1 MDSGHSGPI
10 VCLLPVRNGAHDLSE
25 YLQSV
30 ERFADAVVALD
41 DGSDDETRAAL
52 ESSSLVKVVLS
63 NPSRHDYKGWDDAEN
78 RNRLLSAASELDPSW
93 IMSLDADERIAPDDG
108 EALRRFIETEALPGF
123 AFGFQVFRMWQDL
136 RHHEAVG
143 YWVYR
148 LFAHER
154 GQEFPAQRLHF
165 DPIPTAIPRS
175 RWLPTTLRIQHLAG
189 LDPGR
194 REARREKYRQA
205 DPDQAFPYG
214 YQDLTDDPVEI
225 REWQPRSLDQPVLA
239 AADRHGAGAAP
250 ALTAIVISRDDE
262 TRIVRAVAS
271 VVGQQCQW
279 PFEVIVVV
287 SGSDGTADIVRRK
300 FPEVTLVELPQPALP
315 GEARNAGLRIA
326 RGDYVSFPGSHVELP
341 QGSLSARI
349 QAHDLGYAMVTGTT
363 IAGTRTPAGWASYFL
378 DHSTVLPGRPSTEL
392 SGPPAHCSYLRQA
405 LIEVGGFPED
415 RRAGEDTVVNARVA
429 ALGYDAYRAKGATL
443 IHHTPCRTSWRLLR
457 HHFVRGRGFGRILLD
472 QHRDSGRLLKTHTL
486 RALFRLQVRQRFAST
501 ESNVEAWG
509 GDELIR
515 EFRRV
520 RSRVVAAA
528 AAHWAGTCFELL
540 RPARAKAFILWSS
553 PVVTLAVPAGAPVDG
568 DAATWAPLHLIRAD
582 LVTRR
587 AKVLA
592 IPMDLI
598 VEAAD
603 GERSRLFEPTG
614 SAALEGGIRSTF
626 GVEAEML
633 TRSDGGEPA
642 RFLHSLARSRG
653 RTGRR
658 VALRWAAL
666 RIDGVDVHFSRLRSE
681 QIKTTA
687 DGTLWTGEVADL
699 ARQIQQG
706 LDTRDRH
713 ERIADVAEEQ
723 SPSAIS
729 QDLVASASAGT
740 AATPVTDRAAGEMNT
755 P

>member
-1 MDSGHSGPI
+1 MASRRSGPI
-10 VCLLPVRNGAHDLSE
+10 VCLLPVRNGARDLPG

-41 DGSDDETRAAL
+41 DGSDDETHAVL
-52 ESSSLVKVVLS
+52 ESSALVKVVLS
-63 NPSRHDYKGWDDAEN
+63 NPPRPDYRGWDDAEN
-78 RNRLLSAASELDPSW
+78 RNRLLAAASELEPSW
-93 IMSLDADERIAPDDG
+93 IMSLDADERIAPDEG

-154 GQEFPAQRLHF
+154 GQGFPAQRLHF
-165 DPIPTAIPRS
+165 DPVPTAIPRS

-189 LDPGR
+189 LDAGR

-205 DPDQAFPYG
+205 DPDRAFPYG

-225 REWQPRSLDQPVLA
+225 QEWQPRRLDQAVLA

-262 TRIVRAVAS
+262 KRIVRTVAS

-287 SGSDGTADIVRRK
+287 SGSDRTADIVRRE

-392 SGPPAHCSYLRQA
+392 PGPPAHCSYLRQA

-415 RRAGEDTVVNARVA
+415 MRAGEDTVVNARIA
-429 ALGYDAYRAKGATL
+429 ALGYDAYRARGATL

-457 HHFVRGRGFGRILLD
+457 HHFVRGRGFGRILLG
-472 QHRDSGRLLKTHTL
+472 QHRHSGRLLRTHTP
-486 RALFRLQVRQRFAST
+486 RALFRLQVRQRVAST

-509 GDELIR
+509 GEELTR

-540 RPARAKAFILWSS
+540 RPARAKAFILWGS
-553 PVVTLAVPAGAPVDG
+553 PVVTLAVPAGEVADP
-568 DAATWAPLHLIRAD
+568 DAAASAPLHLIRAD

-587 AKVLA
+587 VKVLA
-592 IPMDLI
+592 LPTDLMI
-598 VEAAD
+598 ETAD
-603 GERSRLFEPTG
+603 GERSRLFEPAG
-614 SAALEGGIRSTF
+614 SAALQGGIRSAF

-633 TRSDGGEPA
+633 TCSDGAEPA
-642 RFLHSLARSRG
+642 RCLRSLARVRG
-653 RTGRR
+653 RIGRR

-681 QIKTTA
+681 QIETTA
-687 DGTLWTGEVADL
+687 DGTLWTGDVADL

-713 ERIADVAEEQ
+713 ERIAAVGEEQ
-723 SPSAIS
+723 SPGAASP
-729 QDLVASASAGT
+729 DHGASAEA
-740 AATPVTDRAAGEMNT
+740 AATPFGQRPAGELKT